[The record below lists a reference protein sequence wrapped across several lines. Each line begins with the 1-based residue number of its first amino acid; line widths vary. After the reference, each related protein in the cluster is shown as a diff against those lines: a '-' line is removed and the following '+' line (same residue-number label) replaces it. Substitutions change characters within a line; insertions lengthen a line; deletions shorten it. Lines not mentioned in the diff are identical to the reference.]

1 MPLIRG
7 RLTLLQP
14 LVDVHLA
21 PVGRP
26 GEIGHHLVGL
36 IDTGCTRTCITRSVV
51 ERLSLPPVTK
61 LLLVSPTETQRR
73 KAYEFQLGFY
83 CELEDRFGQSRGLFM
98 LPDPIIGPDFVDN
111 PNFDVLIGMDVISR
125 GKLTF
130 ERGGEFE
137 LSL

>member
-1 MPLIRG
+1 MR
-7 RLTLLQP
+7 
-14 LVDVHLA
+14 
-21 PVGRP
+21 
-26 GEIGHHLVGL
+26 
-36 IDTGCTRTCITRSVV
+36 
-51 ERLSLPPVTK
+51 PVTK

-83 CELEDRFGQSRGLFM
+83 CELEDRFGQSRALFM

-125 GKLTF
+125 GMLTF

-137 LSL
+137 LRL